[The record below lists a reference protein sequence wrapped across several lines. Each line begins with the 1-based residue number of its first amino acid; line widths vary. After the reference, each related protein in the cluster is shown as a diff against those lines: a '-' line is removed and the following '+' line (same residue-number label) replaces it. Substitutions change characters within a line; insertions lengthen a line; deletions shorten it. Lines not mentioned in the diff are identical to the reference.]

1 MNWVQSMGH
10 QSGRSC
16 VRCHKE
22 LTDAASMEA
31 GIGPVCR
38 KLDNALLAAQIPAD
52 ISAARL
58 ALSNVPIEALE
69 PQTMVTFA
77 EVDGALNAPSALM
90 RSDWRKEVKRLEWLL
105 SFEASRK
112 AALVALTGVV
122 RSLGYVGLAS
132 LWEGKASTG
141 VAKVRFAD
149 GRLYVAGP
157 RNADFRYAIKQ
168 LAGWKFHPA
177 QGTERPE
184 WSVAAA
190 SYSAFN
196 AAVMS
201 YYPVS
206 DGRQEA
212 VKAAEDFVNSILA
225 TASNPVAALPVVA
238 VAPIGAPTSVAS
250 KGKVRV
256 ESGAEWMKVY
266 TPYNAHFITDL
277 KQQVAYGARRW
288 EPVSRCWEVKATEQ
302 GIVQGL
308 LNKYFGA
315 GEVIAAAAPVAPP
328 APLVVNAPAGVMPF

>member
-1 MNWVQSMGH
+1 MNWVQNMGH
-10 QSGRSC
+10 QSGRAC

-77 EVDGALNAPSALM
+77 EVDGALNAPSALL

-141 VAKVRFAD
+141 VAKVRFAS

-157 RNADFRYAIKQ
+157 RNSDFRYAIKQ
-168 LAGWKFHPA
+168 LPGWQFHPTS
-177 QGTERPE
+177 GSDRPE
-184 WSVAAA
+184 WSVPAA
-190 SYSAFN
+190 SYNGFNSA
-196 AAVMS
+196 VLS

-206 DGRQEA
+206 EGRQEA
-212 VKAAEDFVNSILA
+212 VKAAEDTVNSILA
-225 TASNPVAALPVVA
+225 TASNPVAAPVVA
-238 VAPIGAPTSVAS
+238 VAPIGAPVAVAS
-250 KGKVRV
+250 KGKVRI
-256 ESGAEWMKVY
+256 EAGAEWMKVY
-266 TPYNAHFITDL
+266 TPYNAGFISDL
-277 KQQVAYGARRW
+277 KQKVAYGARRW
-288 EPVSRCWEVKATEQ
+288 EPVNRCWEVRVTEQ

-308 LNKYFGA
+308 LAQYFGA
-315 GEVIAAAAPVAPP
+315 GEVVAAAAPAPAPQPKMVAVAP
-328 APLVVNAPAGVMPF
+328 VGVMPF

>member
-1 MNWVQSMGH
+1 MNWMSNMSH
-10 QSGRSC
+10 QSGRAC

-22 LTDAASMEA
+22 LTDAASMEV

-58 ALSNVPIEALE
+58 ALSNVPIEKLE

-77 EVDGALNAPSALM
+77 EVDGALNDPSALL

-132 LWEGKASTG
+132 LWEGTASTG

-157 RNADFRYAIKQ
+157 RNSDFRYAIKQ
-168 LAGWKFHPA
+168 LPGWKFHA
-177 QGTERPE
+177 TSGSDRPE
-184 WSVAAA
+184 WSLPAA
-190 SYSAFN
+190 SYSGFN
-196 AAVMS
+196 TLVMT

-212 VKAAEDFVNSILA
+212 VKAAEDMVNAILA
-225 TASNPVAALPVVA
+225 TASNPVVAQPVVTI
-238 VAPIGAPTSVAS
+238 APIGAPVAS
-250 KGKVRV
+250 AAKGKVRV
-256 ESGAEWMKVY
+256 ETGAEWMKVF
-266 TPYNAHFITDL
+266 TPYNSQFISDL
-277 KQQVAYGARRW
+277 KLGIAYGARRW
-288 EPVSRCWEVKATEQ
+288 EPVGRCWEVRVTEQ
-302 GIVQGL
+302 GVVKNL
-308 LNKYFGA
+308 LDKYFGA
-315 GEVIAAAAPVAPP
+315 GSIIEAAAAPAP
-328 APLVVNAPAGVMPF
+328 APLVVTAPAGVMPF